1 MLAQSSI
8 LAVMETSLK
17 TLFWCIGILEGRRT
31 IGQDI
36 LESMIYESSTVLKLA
51 SELLID
57 LRIQKYMLHTTY
69 KVKEKDVDQRLATL
83 S

>member
-8 LAVMETSLK
+8 LAATETSLK

-36 LESMIYESSTVLKLA
+36 LESMIYESSTALKLA

-57 LRIQKYMLHTTY
+57 ERIQKYMRKLKRKTWINNLPCY
-69 KVKEKDVDQRLATL
+69 ARA